1 MTEGAVSS
9 HDRLYIGGDWA
20 APAGDDRIEV
30 VSPVT
35 EEVIATVPAGSRMD
49 IDRAVAAAHA
59 ALISNPWASTTLEDR
74 IALLER
80 LRDLL
85 VKHSDELAQV
95 ITEEMGCPISQS
107 RAIQVVNPVRILEG
121 YIEAARQYPF
131 RSVRRSEHGQ
141 ALVLREPVGVVAGVV
156 PWNVPL
162 SLTMQKLVP
171 ALLTGCTIVLKP
183 SPETPLDAY
192 VVARLLEEAGCPP
205 GVVNIVPADR
215 DVSEYLISHPG
226 VAKVTFTGSSA
237 AGRRIAELCGQDLRR
252 VTLELGGKSAA
263 VVLPDADLDLTV
275 EALRLGSFRNNG
287 QICTLKTRL
296 VVPAGLQDEFIDRL
310 GGMLD
315 TMVIG
320 DPRDTSTQIGPL
332 VSERQRTQVEGYIE
346 AGLAEGGRL
355 VRGGG
360 RPDIDRGWF
369 VEPTVFADV
378 DPDATIAQREIFGPV
393 VAVIPYAHEEE
404 AIAIANNSTYGLNGA
419 VFTTDLERGLGV
431 ARRME
436 TGTVELNGSPA
447 GFQAPMGGVKYSG
460 VGREFGREGLDPFVE
475 LKSIGVPPAIADS
488 LA

>member
-1 MTEGAVSS
+1 MNESVATS
-9 HDRLYIGGDWA
+9 HDRLYIGGDWVT
-20 APAGDDRIEV
+20 PAGDNRIQV
-30 VSPVT
+30 ISPVT
-35 EEVIATVPAGSRMD
+35 EDVIATVPAGSRAD
-49 IDRAVAAAHA
+49 IDRAVAAARK
-59 ALISNPWASTTLEDR
+59 ALVSNPWASMVLEDR
-74 IALLER
+74 IALMER
-80 LRDLL
+80 FRDLL
-85 VKHSDELAQV
+85 VKNSEELAQI

-121 YIEAARQYPF
+121 YIEAATAYPF
-131 RSVRRSEHGQ
+131 RSVRHSEYGH

-192 VVARLLEEAGCPP
+192 FVARLLEEAGCPP

-226 VAKVTFTGSSA
+226 VDKVTFTGSSA
-237 AGRRIAELCGQDLRR
+237 AGRRIAELCGTDLRR

-263 VVLPDADLDLTV
+263 IVLPDADLDVTV

-296 VVPAGLQDEFIDRL
+296 VVPAELQDEFLDRL
-310 GGMLD
+310 SGMID
-315 TMVIG
+315 TMTVG
-320 DPRDTSTQIGPL
+320 DPREEATQIGPL
-332 VSERQRTQVEGYIE
+332 VSERQRTQVEGYIA
-346 AGLAEGGRL
+346 AGLAEGSRL

-360 RPDIDRGWF
+360 RPNIERGWF

-393 VAVIPYAHEEE
+393 VAVIPYTTEEE
-404 AIAIANNSTYGLNGA
+404 AITIANNSTYGLNGA
-419 VFTTDLERGLGV
+419 VFTTDTERGLKV
-431 ARRME
+431 ARRMQ
-436 TGTVELNGSPA
+436 TGSVELNGSSA
-447 GFQAPMGGVKYSG
+447 GFQAPMGGVKHSG
-460 VGREFGREGLDPFVE
+460 LGREFGPEGLDPFVE
-475 LKSIGVPPAIADS
+475 LKSIGISEAVAAS
-488 LA
+488 LG